1 MGNYE
6 TSLASLYTAAIE
18 GLEWGANQASQYRF
32 GELPM
37 GDDRLAIVE
46 QLTEQ
51 LVAISFSGV
60 IRIESH
66 VANFC
71 LSVSGGDGYEPAAG
85 DLLAADCDTIG
96 VSPGEAYE
104 MGLEQSVGFANFI
117 RLAGER
123 TGGSIR
129 YEIVSL
135 GNADPL
141 MPYPQSTEGL
151 TANAWNRIAA
161 ANNRVEISVVPDGY

>member
-1 MGNYE
+1 
-6 TSLASLYTAAIE
+6 
-18 GLEWGANQASQYRF
+18 
-32 GELPM
+32 M
-37 GDDRLAIVE
+37 GDDRLTLVE
-46 QLTEQ
+46 QLTDR
-51 LVAISFSGV
+51 LAAIDFSGV
-60 IRIESH
+60 VRIETH

-71 LSVSGGDGYEPAAG
+71 LSLSAGDGYALAPG
-85 DLLAADCDTIG
+85 DMLAADCDSIG

-104 MGLEQSVGFANFI
+104 LGLEQSVGFANFI

-123 TGGSIR
+123 SGGRLR

-141 MPYPQSTEGL
+141 MPYPQSVDGL
-151 TANAWNRIAA
+151 TASAWNRIAA